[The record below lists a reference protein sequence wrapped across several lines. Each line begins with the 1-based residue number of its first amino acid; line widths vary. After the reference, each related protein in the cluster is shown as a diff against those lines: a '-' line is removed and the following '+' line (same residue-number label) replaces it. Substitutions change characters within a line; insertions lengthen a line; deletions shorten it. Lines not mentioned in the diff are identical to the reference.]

1 MGSAVACRRPTCIL
15 GGTPSPVRD
24 LRVRHEKPAGITS
37 SRTGTTSDMKTDLVT
52 AIAQLEEV
60 TTASPRTTRVL
71 ALAVVALGFLYIV
84 VVLAG
89 ILVGGWLIGQWLTRA
104 QEPQF
109 LLLLVPTALVL
120 FGSVAEACWVKS
132 EPLVGKE
139 LTRDDAPKLFG
150 VIDDLAQRL
159 GTTVH
164 AVIVDTKFNASASGR
179 RRWFVGP
186 SRNVII
192 VGYPLLCA
200 LDADDWRSVLA
211 HEVAHIASAHSHK
224 SDIFWRAATAWI
236 ALDERLRERKHWAS
250 IFFAWFFRRFAQLVQ
265 VLDMA
270 LRRQQEREADAMTA
284 QIVGE
289 RTHSDALLRLAVRRT
304 LTDEHFWEPLNQ
316 RATREPEPP
325 AEVYSR
331 HLPAFFDDIHQ
342 LDGRSAL
349 RVELRR
355 RTEWHETHPS
365 TYERHS
371 KALNLSPADVDG
383 FVDSWVDPPIGEC
396 AARTLLSDAARTR
409 VATEFDGEWQQKRT
423 QSWRQAFERAVERR
437 RKLEA
442 IEAAM
447 GSQGLS
453 IEERIERA
461 RLIAL
466 LEDDRTAEPVVRTA
480 LAEAPDDAGLLFL
493 LGLVCLAR
501 DDAEGVGLM
510 ENAIAASPT
519 LATPGTQALLEYVRR
534 QGDVRAALA
543 YQEQHHLSQ
552 VRDRERESHRKL
564 TAASRFVHADLTPEL
579 VEAATRPLPNEPL
592 VRRAWIAE
600 VVVRHNVGRP
610 TYVLMLETGWR
621 VPGARRRDRALT
633 HRIAPECQ
641 FDGHGLVV
649 TVHTWRRLR
658 RRIRRAAGEPVYV
671 RGRPT
676 SARQAMAAPLD
687 A

>member
-1 MGSAVACRRPTCIL
+1 
-15 GGTPSPVRD
+15 
-24 LRVRHEKPAGITS
+24 
-37 SRTGTTSDMKTDLVT
+37 MKTDLVT
-52 AIAQLEEV
+52 AIAQLDEV
-60 TTASPRTTRVL
+60 TTASPRTTRVI

-89 ILVGGWLIGQWLTRA
+89 ILVGGWLIGQWLTRV
-104 QEPQF
+104 QEPHF

-132 EPLVGKE
+132 EPVVGKE
-139 LTRDDAPKLFG
+139 LTRDDAPKLFS
-150 VIDDLAQRL
+150 VIDDLARRL

-164 AVIVDTKFNASASGR
+164 EVIVDTKFNASASGR

-224 SDIFWRAATAWI
+224 SHIFWRAATAWI

-250 IFFAWFFRRFAQLVQ
+250 ILFAWFFRRFAQLVQ

-289 RTHSDALLRLAVRRT
+289 RSHSDTLLRLAVRRA
-304 LTDEHFWEPLNQ
+304 LTDEHFWKPFNR

-325 AEVYSR
+325 GEVYS
-331 HLPAFFDDIHQ
+331 HTLPAFLDHIHQ
-342 LDGRSAL
+342 LDARSAL

-365 TYERHS
+365 VYERHS

-383 FVDSWVDPPIGEC
+383 FVDSWVHPPIGEC

-409 VATEFDGEWQQKRT
+409 VASEFDGEWQQKRT
-423 QSWRQAFERAVERR
+423 NSWRQAFERAVVRR
-437 RKLEA
+437 RRLEA
-442 IEAAM
+442 VEAAM
-447 GSQGLS
+447 GSRDLS

-466 LEDDRTAEPVVRTA
+466 LEDDRTAEPFLRTA
-480 LAEAPDDAGLLFL
+480 LADAPGDAGLLYL
-493 LGLVCLAR
+493 LGLVCLGR
-501 DDAEGVGLM
+501 DDAEGVGLI
-510 ENAIAASPT
+510 ENAIAASPS

-534 QGDVRAALA
+534 QGDLRAALG
-543 YQEQHHLSQ
+543 YEEQYHLSQ
-552 VRDRERESHRKL
+552 VRDRERESDRKL
-564 TAASRFVHADLTPEL
+564 TAASRFVHVDLSPDL
-579 VEAATRPLPNEPL
+579 VEAATHVLPNECL

-600 VVVRHNVGRP
+600 ILVRHTVGRP
-610 TYVLMLETGWR
+610 TYVLMLDTGWWL
-621 VPGARRRDRALT
+621 PGARRRDVALT
-633 HRIAPECQ
+633 HRIAPDCH
-641 FDGHGLVV
+641 FYGTGFVV
-649 TVHTWRRLR
+649 TVHTWPRLR
-658 RRIRRAAGEPVYV
+658 RRIRRAAGEPVYL
-671 RGRPT
+671 RGRRACVP
-676 SARQAMAAPLD
+676 QAIAAPLD